1 MKQTFESRLKDF
13 LLKHCFKQGDSAH
26 DIAHITRVV
35 KSAKQLC
42 QEESADDEVIVAAAW
57 LHDCVILPK
66 DHPDRKTAST
76 LAARKAAEFLS
87 GVDFPDQK
95 IDAVSHAIEAHSY
108 SAGIPPK
115 TIEAKIVQ
123 DADRLDALGAVGIAR
138 CFLVGGSMGTALYH
152 PDDPFC
158 ENRSPDDKS
167 WSIDHFYSKLFKLP
181 ATMNTKSGKAE
192 AEKRV
197 AYMKAYLDKLSQE
210 IN

>member
-1 MKQTFESRLKDF
+1 MDSFEQQCFRFLKTSDY
-13 LLKHCFKQGDSAH
+13 DSAH
-26 DIAHITRVV
+26 DTAHITRVV
-35 KSAKQLC
+35 KSAKQLS
-42 QEESADDEVIVAAAW
+42 QAESADDEVVVAAAW

-66 DHPDRKTAST
+66 NHPDRKTASS
-76 LAARKAAEFLS
+76 LAAKKAAEFLS
-87 GVDFPDQK
+87 ETDFPDQK

-108 SAGIPPK
+108 SAGIPPE

-138 CFLVGGSMGTALYH
+138 CFLVGGSMGTSLYN

-158 ENRSPDDKS
+158 ENRLPDDKS
-167 WSIDHFYSKLFKLP
+167 WSIDHFYNKLFKLP
-181 ATMNTKSGKAE
+181 ATMNTDSGRSE

-197 AYMKAYLDKLSQE
+197 AYMKAYLDRLSQE